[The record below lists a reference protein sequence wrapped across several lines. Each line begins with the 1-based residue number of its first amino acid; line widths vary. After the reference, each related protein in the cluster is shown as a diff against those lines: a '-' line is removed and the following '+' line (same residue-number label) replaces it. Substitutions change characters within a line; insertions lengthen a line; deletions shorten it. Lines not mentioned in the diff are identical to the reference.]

1 MIETQRRIVE
11 AWRRSLIDSGGSEAE
26 AWLGTLDSELEAK
39 GCRRFGRDA
48 FGSLKRRATLF
59 HIDRCWADHLAWLT
73 DIREG
78 IHLVSLGGRDPAA
91 EFMKSATE
99 VFDGIEERIDQS
111 VVAGLASLIE
121 REGPV
126 DLDSEGLKG
135 PSSTWTYLVNEDQ
148 FGWGIELLKGKN
160 IGFTASA
167 AALYGPL
174 YIFTLLVNR
183 LRGKKRSD

>member
-1 MIETQRRIVE
+1 
-11 AWRRSLIDSGGSEAE
+11 
-26 AWLGTLDSELEAK
+26 
-39 GCRRFGRDA
+39 
-48 FGSLKRRATLF
+48 
-59 HIDRCWADHLAWLT
+59 
-73 DIREG
+73 
-78 IHLVSLGGRDPAA
+78 
-91 EFMKSATE
+91 MKAATE
-99 VFDGIEERIDQS
+99 AFDGIEERIDQS
-111 VVAGLASLIE
+111 VAAGLASLIE

-126 DLDSEGLKG
+126 DLDTEGLKG

-183 LRGKKRSD
+183 LRGKKGSD